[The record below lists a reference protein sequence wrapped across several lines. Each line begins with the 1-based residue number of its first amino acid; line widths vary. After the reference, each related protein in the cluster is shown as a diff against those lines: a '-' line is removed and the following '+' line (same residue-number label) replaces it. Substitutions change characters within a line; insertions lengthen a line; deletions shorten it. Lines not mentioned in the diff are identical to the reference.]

1 LRQLLFNHMKLKHLF
16 VIIALLLSA
25 GAFAQTGRSVK
36 GMVADST
43 KTTIP
48 GATVTLYTGTDSLM
62 TTTNMDGI
70 YTFPSVKV
78 NQFSLQA
85 TSIGYEGVRRRITLD
100 NANTVVFLKP
110 VVLKQSSTMLN
121 GVTIK
126 DVIPVK
132 IKEDTVDFNTAAY
145 PVRSEAMVEDVV
157 KKLPGAYVDAN
168 GNITFQG
175 KTVSKVRVNGKDF
188 FGGDVRTATQN
199 IPANAISSI
208 QMINDYGDQANLTGI
223 KSGEPETVM
232 NITVRP
238 GMAKSVFGQL
248 TAGDGGDAIPQ
259 VDGTKDQDRYQL
271 QGNYF
276 RFNDGQQIALLGNL
290 NNTNTSLFNFGRPGS
305 NNTPTSGITTTR
317 TAGFNYRDSWGKK
330 ITVYGS
336 YSFSD
341 NTVFTKSNT
350 IQDNLSLTNPT
361 TQTQGNTETDRNVNH
376 RFTFN
381 MEYKIDSID
390 YLKISPSFS
399 YAGVHANSYGS
410 SLLKSDS
417 TAISDYNYNTYST
430 SSAPSFGVNVLYN
443 HRFTPQGRNFS
454 INLGSGS
461 SQSNSYNN
469 PVYTYI
475 NTKPTAPA
483 DQFITTNS
491 RTDTVGAS
499 VSYIEPLSKKSFL
512 EAKWIYHYGYTTA
525 DKTTDT
531 LTSGGGQQYYPMLS
545 NDYHFTLVT
554 NRYGLSYRFIDKKY
568 NYTIGIIA
576 QPTSL
581 NGYSPTDSATTRRNT
596 FYVTPDAHFV
606 YNFSRSQTFS
616 ANYSG
621 STNTPAFSELQPVTD
636 FSNALYP
643 VTGNPNLK
651 PEFDRTFSLR
661 YNNFD
666 FASGNVFFGNL
677 SFTQTDDK
685 IVANTITYPHDYAPD
700 TRFSNTIATQ
710 YMNASGYYSASGFYV
725 FHKPWDNRK
734 YNLFLIGNA
743 SYSNNISYITNV
755 DSTSYAFNTQKNIA
769 KTLSLTQEAHFRVD
783 ITDVID
789 AEPYVKYTINTSSN
803 SLNEPGINDNFRTFI
818 PGITGKNYFWKDWTL
833 SYDYS
838 KTLYY
843 GYKGASN
850 PNILNTYVERRFLK
864 NNMASIRLA
873 VNDVFNQNTG
883 YTNTINGNYSTQ
895 SNVNRLGRYYMVSF
909 IWRFRKTNGNQQ
921 IRTGPNGEP
930 MPMGPPPGGGPGGPP
945 M

>member
-1 LRQLLFNHMKLKHLF
+1 MINHMKLKQLF
-16 VIIALLLSA
+16 VIIALLLTT
-25 GAFAQTGRSVK
+25 GAYAQTGRSVK

-43 KTTIP
+43 KATIP
-48 GATVTLYTGTDSLM
+48 GAVVKLFIGTTDSLI
-62 TTTNMDGI
+62 TTTGMDGI
-70 YTFPSVKV
+70 YSFPSVKA
-78 NQFSLQA
+78 NEFSIQV
-85 TSIGYEGVRRRITLD
+85 TSIGYDGLRRHINLD
-100 NANTVVFLKP
+100 NANTAVFLKP
-110 VVLKQSSTMLN
+110 IILKQSSTMLS

-126 DVIPVK
+126 DVVPVK
-132 IKEDTVDFNTAAY
+132 IKEDTIDFNTAAY
-145 PVRSEAMVEDVV
+145 PVRQEAMVEDVV

-232 NITVRP
+232 NITVKP

-248 TAGDGGDAIPQ
+248 TAGDGRDAIPQ
-259 VDGTKDQDRYQL
+259 VDGTTDQNRYQL

-276 RFNDGQQIALLGNL
+276 RFNDGQQLAFLGNL
-290 NNTNTSLFNFGRPGS
+290 NNTNTSLFNFGPPGS

-341 NTVFTKSNT
+341 NTVFTKSST

-361 TQTQGNTETDRNVNH
+361 TQVADNTETDRKVNH

-381 MEYKIDSID
+381 IEYKIDSID

-399 YAGVHANSYGS
+399 YAGVNSTSFGS
-410 SLLKSDS
+410 STLSNDS
-417 TAISDYNYNTYST
+417 TTLSNYNYNTISH

-443 HRFTPQGRNFS
+443 HRFSPQGRNFS
-454 INLGSGS
+454 INAGAGS
-461 SQSNSYNN
+461 SQSNSYTN
-469 PVYTYI
+469 PQYQYI
-475 NTKPTAPA
+475 NTPA
-483 DQFITTNS
+483 TVPLDQFITTDS

-499 VSYIEPLSKKSFL
+499 VSYIEPLSRKSFL
-512 EAKWIYHYGYTTA
+512 EAKWVYHRGYTTD

-531 LTSGGGQQYYPMLS
+531 LTNAGQTVYDDMLS
-545 NDYHFTLVT
+545 NDYHFTLTT
-554 NRYGLSYRFIDKKY
+554 NRYGLNYRFIDKKY
-568 NYTIGIIA
+568 NYTLGIVA

-581 NGYSPTDSATTRRNT
+581 NGYSPSDSATTHRNT

-606 YNFSRSQTFS
+606 YNFSRSQSFS

-621 STNTPAFSELQPVTD
+621 STNTPTFNELQPVTD

-643 VTGNPNLK
+643 VTGNPDLK
-651 PEFDRTFSLR
+651 PEFNRTLSLR

-666 FASGNVFFGNL
+666 FQSGNVFFGNL

-685 IVANTITYPHDYAPD
+685 IVSNTINYPRNFAPD
-700 TRFSNTIATQ
+700 TKFSNTIATD
-710 YMNASGYYSASGFYV
+710 YLNAPGYYSTSAFFV

-755 DSTSYAFNTQKNIA
+755 DSSTYAFNTEKNIA
-769 KTLSLTQEAHFRVD
+769 KTLSYTQEVHFRVD

-789 AEPYVKYTINTSSN
+789 AEPYVKYTINSSSN

-818 PGITGKNYFWKDWTL
+818 PGITGKNYFWKNWTL

-843 GYKGASN
+843 GYKGATN

-864 NNMASIRLA
+864 DNMASIRFA
-873 VNDVFNQNTG
+873 VNDVFNENTG
-883 YTNTINGNYSTQ
+883 YTNTINGNYITQ
-895 SNVNRLGRYYMVSF
+895 SNVNRLGRYYMLSF
-909 IWRFRKTNGNQQ
+909 IWRFRKSNGNNQNM
-921 IRTGPNGEP
+921 RRGPDGE
-930 MPMGPPPGGGPGGPP
+930 MHMGPPPGGGPGGPP

>member
-1 LRQLLFNHMKLKHLF
+1 MKLKQLF

-25 GAFAQTGRSVK
+25 SSFAQTGRSIK
-36 GMVADST
+36 GTVTDSA
-43 KTTIP
+43 KMTIP
-48 GATVTLYTGTDSLM
+48 GATVKLFIGADSLV
-62 TTTNMDGI
+62 TTTNMDGVFS
-70 YTFPSVKV
+70 FPSVKA
-78 NQFSLQA
+78 NQISLQV
-85 TSIGYEGVRRRITLD
+85 TSIGYDGIRRRMALD
-100 NANTVVFLKP
+100 SANNAVSLKP
-110 VVLKQSSTMLN
+110 IILKQSSTMLN

-126 DVIPVK
+126 DVVPVK
-132 IKEDTVDFNTAAY
+132 IKEDTIDFNTAAY

-157 KKLPGAYVDAN
+157 KKLPGADVDAN
-168 GNITFQG
+168 GNVTFQG

-199 IPANAISSI
+199 LPANAVSSI

-232 NITVRP
+232 NILIKP
-238 GMAKSVFGQL
+238 GMAKSYFGQL

-259 VDGTKDQDRYQL
+259 VYGTKDQNRYQL

-276 RFNDGQQIALLGNL
+276 RFNDDQQIAALGNL
-290 NNTNTSLFNFGRPGS
+290 NNTNTSLFNFGPPGR
-305 NNTPTSGITTTR
+305 NNTPTNGITTTR

-341 NTVFTKSNT
+341 NTVLTKSKT

-361 TQTQGNTETDRNVNH
+361 TQLQGNTETDRKVNH

-399 YAGVHANSYGS
+399 YAGVHTNSDGSSTLSNDSTTLSNYNYSANSH
-410 SLLKSDS
+410 
-417 TAISDYNYNTYST
+417 
-430 SSAPSFGVNVLYN
+430 SSAPSFGVNVLYS
-443 HRFTPQGRNFS
+443 HRFSPRGRNFS
-454 INLGSGS
+454 INAGAGS

-469 PVYTYI
+469 PQYQYI
-475 NTKPTAPA
+475 NTPATAPL
-483 DQFITTNS
+483 DQFIYTNS
-491 RTDTVGAS
+491 RTDTIGAS
-499 VSYIEPLSKKSFL
+499 VSYIEPLSRKSFL
-512 EAKWIYHYGYTTA
+512 EAKWIYHRAYTTA

-531 LTSGGGQQYYPMLS
+531 LTTAGETVFDDVLS
-545 NDYHFTLVT
+545 NDYHFTLTT
-554 NRYGLSYRFIDKKY
+554 NRYGLNYRFIDKKF
-568 NYTIGIIA
+568 NYTLGIVA

-581 NGYSPTDSATTRRNT
+581 NGYSVTDSLPTHRNA

-606 YNFSRSQTFS
+606 YNFSRSQSFS

-621 STNTPAFSELQPVTD
+621 STNTPGFSELQPVTD

-643 VTGNPNLK
+643 VTGNPDLK
-651 PEFDRTFSLR
+651 PEFNRTLSLR

-666 FASGNVFFGNL
+666 FSSGNVFFGNL

-685 IVANTITYPHDYAPD
+685 IVANTINYPHNYAPD
-700 TRFSNTIATQ
+700 TRFSNTVATQ
-710 YMNASGYYSASGFYV
+710 YLNAGGYYSTSAFYV
-725 FHKPWDNRK
+725 FHKPWDNRR
-734 YNLFLIGNA
+734 YNLFLVGNA
-743 SYSNNISYITNV
+743 SYSNNVSYITNV
-755 DSTSYAFNTQKNIA
+755 DDNTYAFDTQKNIA
-769 KTLSLTQEAHFRVD
+769 KTLTLSQGVRFRVD

-789 AEPYVKYTINTSSN
+789 AEPNINYSINSSQN
-803 SLNEPGINDNFRTFI
+803 SLNEPGINDNFRTLAL
-818 PGITGKNYFWKDWTL
+818 GLNGKNYFWKNWTL
-833 SYDYS
+833 SYDYT
-838 KTLYY
+838 KTMYY
-843 GYKGASN
+843 GYKGATN
-850 PNILNTYVERRFLK
+850 PNILNTYVERRFLA

-883 YTNTINGNYSTQ
+883 YTSTINGNYSTQ

-909 IWRFRKTNGNQQ
+909 ILRFRKSNGKTQ

-930 MPMGPPPGGGPGGPP
+930 LPPGPPPGGGPGGPGPGGPP
-945 M
+945 MM